1 MFKSVKANEIAVS
14 ICLFIIGLCIFIW
27 ADKVT
32 NLVSLIL
39 GSVLVAHSVLTGIE
53 YFKCKEKN
61 TMTIVSIVISLTFG
75 IILISRPSI
84 ISEVISFV
92 VGIYILLSSLSS
104 LSLTLNSR
112 KTKRYK
118 FNLVLSIIGIVLGIL
133 CILGKVLIPDLIL
146 RYLGL
151 MLMIFSII
159 DVLGIQ
165 SIKFTKK

>member
-112 KTKRYK
+112 K
-118 FNLVLSIIGIVLGIL
+118 
-133 CILGKVLIPDLIL
+133 
-146 RYLGL
+146 
-151 MLMIFSII
+151 
-159 DVLGIQ
+159 
-165 SIKFTKK
+165 